1 MIKVVAIVFFVAL
14 GLLVLPGLIGE
25 NLAERDHPD
34 SDGRHGGQ
42 DSRGQGAQG
51 AMSGRTTV
59 ALLINVVLLARAIA
73 SSQDRAG
80 APCAGVESSIQ
91 SAAEAL
97 DRGEWAE
104 AERRLQPLSA
114 SHADCGGAVLGLA
127 RLRAARGEPGEAE
140 RLFARAI
147 ALGPADALA
156 HALFAQYRLSRG
168 EPVPAED
175 LTARA
180 LSLDPDCP
188 EALVVKGRLLILKG
202 QIPRAGEALARA
214 AQLAPENAE
223 AHYRLGNW
231 FFGLRLYADAAARFE
246 KAAMLRPVDALAH
259 DYLALSREAL
269 GEAEGAEAAYRAA
282 LKVNEGAFFDSFLD
296 YNYGRFL
303 LKQMRLP
310 ESQSH
315 LDRAVTLMPEY
326 RGVHYER
333 AKLKM
338 ALGDFVG
345 ARADAERAL
354 GLRNPGNLV
363 LDLQVYYLLATIY
376 ARLGE
381 RELTQKYAELSRT
394 TPIAHDARR

>member
-1 MIKVVAIVFFVAL
+1 
-14 GLLVLPGLIGE
+14 
-25 NLAERDHPD
+25 
-34 SDGRHGGQ
+34 
-42 DSRGQGAQG
+42 
-51 AMSGRTTV
+51 MSGRTTV
-59 ALLINVVLLARAIA
+59 ALLITVVLLAHTIA

-80 APCAGVESSIQ
+80 GPCAGVESSIR

-127 RLRAARGEPGEAE
+127 RLRAAQGEPEEAE

-147 ALGPADALA
+147 ALAPNDALA
-156 HALFAQYRLSRG
+156 HALFAQYWLSRG
-168 EPVPAED
+168 QPARAED

-180 LSLDPDCP
+180 LSLNPDCP
-188 EALVVKGRLLILKG
+188 EALVVKGRLLSMRG
-202 QIPRAGEALARA
+202 QIHEAFQALEKAARLNPA
-214 AQLAPENAE
+214 NAE
-223 AHYRLGNW
+223 AQFRLAIW
-231 FFGLRLYADAAARFE
+231 FFGLRLSAEAAPRFE
-246 KAAMLRPVDALAH
+246 KVATLRPVDALAL

-269 GEAEGAEAAYRAA
+269 GEAEGAETAYRSA

-303 LKQMRLP
+303 LKQMRLE
-310 ESQSH
+310 ESRSH
-315 LDRAVTLMPEY
+315 LDRAVALMPDH

-338 ALGDFVG
+338 ALSDFQA
-345 ARADAERAL
+345 AREDGERAL
-354 GLRNPGNLV
+354 SLRNPGNLV
-363 LDLQVYYLLATIY
+363 LDVQVYYLLSNVY

-381 RELTQKYAELSRT
+381 RELARKYAELSRT
-394 TPIAHDARR
+394 TAFPK

>member
-1 MIKVVAIVFFVAL
+1 
-14 GLLVLPGLIGE
+14 
-25 NLAERDHPD
+25 
-34 SDGRHGGQ
+34 
-42 DSRGQGAQG
+42 
-51 AMSGRTTV
+51 MSGRTRV
-59 ALLINVVLLARAIA
+59 ALLIFVVLLAHTIA
-73 SSQDRAG
+73 SSQDRAAG
-80 APCAGVESSIQ
+80 PCAGVKSSIR

-127 RLRAARGEPGEAE
+127 RLRAAQGEPEEAE

-147 ALGPADALA
+147 ALAPNDARA
-156 HALFAQYRLSRG
+156 HALFAQYWLSRG
-168 EPVPAED
+168 QPARAED

-180 LSLDPDCP
+180 LSLNPDCP
-188 EALVVKGRLLILKG
+188 EALVVKGRLLSMRG
-202 QIPRAGEALARA
+202 QIHEAFQALEKAARLNPA
-214 AQLAPENAE
+214 NAE
-223 AHYRLGNW
+223 AQFRLAIW
-231 FFGLRLYADAAARFE
+231 FFGLRLSAEAAPRFE
-246 KAAMLRPVDALAH
+246 KVATLRPVDALAL

-269 GEAEGAEAAYRAA
+269 GEAEGAEAAYRSA

-303 LKQMRLP
+303 LKQMRLE
-310 ESQSH
+310 ESRSH
-315 LDRAVTLMPEY
+315 LDRAVALMPDH

-338 ALGDFVG
+338 ALSDFQA
-345 ARADAERAL
+345 AREDAERAL

-363 LDLQVYYLLATIY
+363 LDVQVYYLLSNVY

-381 RELTQKYAELSRT
+381 RELARKYAELSRT
-394 TPIAHDARR
+394 TAFPK

>member
-1 MIKVVAIVFFVAL
+1 
-14 GLLVLPGLIGE
+14 
-25 NLAERDHPD
+25 
-34 SDGRHGGQ
+34 
-42 DSRGQGAQG
+42 
-51 AMSGRTTV
+51 MSGRTTV
-59 ALLINVVLLARAIA
+59 ALFIILVLLAHTIA

-80 APCAGVESSIQ
+80 GPCAGVESSIR

-127 RLRAARGEPGEAE
+127 RLRAAQGEPEEAE

-147 ALGPADALA
+147 ALAPNDALA
-156 HALFAQYRLSRG
+156 HALFAQYWLSRG
-168 EPVPAED
+168 QPARAED

-180 LSLDPDCP
+180 LSLSPGCP
-188 EALVVKGRLLILKG
+188 EALVVKGRLLSMRG
-202 QIPRAGEALARA
+202 QIHEAFQALEQAARLNPA
-214 AQLAPENAE
+214 NAE
-223 AHYRLGNW
+223 AQFRLAIW
-231 FFGLRLYADAAARFE
+231 FFGLRLSAEAAPRFE
-246 KAAMLRPVDALAH
+246 KVATLRPVDALAL

-269 GEAEGAEAAYRAA
+269 GEAEGAEAAYRSA

-303 LKQMRLP
+303 LKQMRLE
-310 ESQSH
+310 ESRSH
-315 LDRAVTLMPEY
+315 LDRAVALMPDH

-338 ALGDFVG
+338 ALSDFQA
-345 ARADAERAL
+345 AREDGERAL

-363 LDLQVYYLLATIY
+363 LDVQVYYLLSNVY

-381 RELTQKYAELSRT
+381 RELARQYAELSRT
-394 TPIAHDARR
+394 TAFPK